1 MSYLVYRLRKV
12 RTSIN
17 GKKKKYKKN
26 QLNEL
31 LCVLDILMDPLR
43 ISGAVMAVGL
53 KCLKTFLIG
62 IYVLTY

>member
-1 MSYLVYRLRKV
+1 MYRLRKV

-17 GKKKKYKKN
+17 GKKKKIQKN
-26 QLNEL
+26 QLSEL
-31 LCVLDILMDPLR
+31 LCVLDILMNPLR
-43 ISGAVMAVGL
+43 ISGAIMALGL